1 VNWVVALAMAG
12 RTERDCEVLAAALV
26 VVPLL
31 AAVVT
36 VGIYAAVIAL
46 VAQTLLAHS
55 NTAP

>member
-1 VNWVVALAMAG
+1 LAMAG